1 MVTGA
6 PATVR
11 EPIRQAVVLVGGR
24 GTRLGELAR
33 DVPKPLLPIDGDR
46 VFLDYILESVA
57 RHGYFDVVLLAGHLG
72 EQVESRYA
80 GRTLHGSTL
89 RVLREPEPLGT
100 GGALTVARAVLDDA
114 FLMMNGDALFD
125 INLRALEAEASV
137 DGATATL
144 ALKALDDTGRYGR
157 VTVEDGRVV
166 AFVEK
171 DPTVRAPG
179 TINGGIYVLRRSVV
193 DLAAPLPCSIE
204 RDVFPLLVTRGE
216 VRGRVFDDYFIDIG
230 TPESLARG
238 RAELPAVR
246 VRPAV
251 FLVRD
256 AVLDVGRG
264 AATRADD
271 LALVDGAAE
280 AVRHLN
286 DRGYFVFLVDD
297 RPGIARGDDM
307 HDDSTPFTLAL
318 RACLARAGAHVDG
331 VYAASC
337 QRSGTGAR
345 STIEQ
350 DDGVSGAGLLHRA
363 FAEWPIA
370 RAGSFLVA
378 VKPAEAA
385 AAARVGLP
393 GVLCGRGRLDTIVK
407 TALGTSGG
415 RAGAGCAAPGSTTE
429 SISDPRDVS

>member
-1 MVTGA
+1 MVTGG
-6 PATVR
+6 PATLR

-33 DVPKPLLPIDGDR
+33 DVPKPLLPIDGDQ

-57 RHGYFDVVLLAGHLG
+57 RHGYSDVVLLAGHLG

-100 GGALTVARAVLDDA
+100 GGALRVARAVLDDA

-204 RDVFPLLVTRGE
+204 RDVFPVLVTRGE

-256 AVLDVGRG
+256 AVVEAGRG
-264 AATRADD
+264 ASAGD

-297 RPGIARGDDM
+297 RSDSAGDDVQ
-307 HDDSTPFTLAL
+307 DDAAPFTGAL
-318 RACLARAGAHVDG
+318 LARLAHAGAHIDG
-331 VYAASC
+331 VYATSC
-337 QRSGTGAR
+337 HRSGTGPRSAIVQDEGGAR
-345 STIEQ
+345 
-350 DDGVSGAGLLHRA
+350 AGLLHRA

-370 RAGSFLVA
+370 PPGSFLA
-378 VKPAEAA
+378 GCRPADLTTAE
-385 AAARVGLP
+385 RVGVP
-393 GVLCGRGRLDTIVK
+393 GVLSERGRLNTIVM
-407 TALGTSGG
+407 TALGRFGG
-415 RAGAGCAAPGSTTE
+415 RAGAGSTAPGSATE
-429 SISDPRDVS
+429 SVSDSRDFA